1 MVRTASTMLPL
12 GTECPDFELDVVS
25 GLELLPDDPLQ
36 GLKRIKRGDLIKRPS
51 LVAFF
56 SSILRRDGDD
66 YFLITPAEKWRISV
80 AIAPFFIISAELVNY
95 REKSAVR
102 MTTRTGETFFVGEN
116 NPLWLK
122 KISSEVNP
130 IPLVTV
136 RGNMAGI
143 ISRPVYY
150 DLISW
155 ARTAPDNTLIVESLG
170 QAYSIG
176 SF

>member
-1 MVRTASTMLPL
+1 M
-12 GTECPDFELDVVS
+12 
-25 GLELLPDDPLQ
+25 
-36 GLKRIKRGDLIKRPS
+36 
-51 LVAFF
+51 
-56 SSILRRDGDD
+56 
-66 YFLITPAEKWRISV
+66 